1 MKIDRRSI
9 DRLASLDDESFKSL
23 AMSIASAAGADTR
36 KAQALLSDT
45 ALIKR
50 RLASMTPEDAEKLI
64 SGAGE
69 EKSEEILRVLRERG
83 VDIG

>member
-1 MKIDRRSI
+1 MNIDQRSI

-23 AMSIASAAGADTR
+23 AMSIASAAGADMR

-50 RLASMTPEDAEKLI
+50 RLAGMTPEDAEKLI

-69 EKSEEILRVLRERG
+69 EKSAEILRVLRERG

>member
-9 DRLASLDDESFKSL
+9 DRLASLDDESF
-23 AMSIASAAGADTR
+23 IASAAGADTR

-69 EKSEEILRVLRERG
+69 EKAEEILRVLRERG

>member
-1 MKIDRRSI
+1 
-9 DRLASLDDESFKSL
+9 
-23 AMSIASAAGADTR
+23 MSISSASGAGTR

-50 RLASMTPEDAEKLI
+50 RLASRTPEDAGRVI

-69 EKSEEILRVLRERG
+69 EKAEEILRVLRERG